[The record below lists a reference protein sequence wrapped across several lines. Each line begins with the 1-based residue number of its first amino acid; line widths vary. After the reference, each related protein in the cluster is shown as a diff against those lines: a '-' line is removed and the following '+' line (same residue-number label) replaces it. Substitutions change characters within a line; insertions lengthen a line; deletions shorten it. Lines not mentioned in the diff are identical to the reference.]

1 MKKNKPLIKAKKLTL
16 EDLAW
21 AMFEKVTFLEAQEFA
36 YELGYEIVIVWKED

>member
-1 MKKNKPLIKAKKLTL
+1 MKAKPWVRPKELTL

-36 YELGYEIVIVWKED
+36 YELGYEIVIRWDK

>member
-1 MKKNKPLIKAKKLTL
+1 MARLKRKEFTL

-36 YELGYEIVIVWKED
+36 YELGYEIVIVWRD

>member
-1 MKKNKPLIKAKKLTL
+1 MKKPWVRTKELTL

-36 YELGYEIVIVWKED
+36 HELGYEIVIRWDK